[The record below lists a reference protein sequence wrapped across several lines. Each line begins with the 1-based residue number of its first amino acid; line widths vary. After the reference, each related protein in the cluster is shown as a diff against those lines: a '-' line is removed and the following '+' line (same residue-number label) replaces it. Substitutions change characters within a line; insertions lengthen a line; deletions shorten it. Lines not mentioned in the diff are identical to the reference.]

1 MTIFKQIIKA
11 LFSYKKKRGTIPPL
25 QPQKHL
31 IPNRFCSLYV
41 IGEEFYTFHQD
52 VNVGDF
58 VKWIKKY
65 WVLWYS
71 EHKDFVNSLHQYQF
85 DKLIESIHNKELG
98 DVDYAD
104 LTKHLYKWY
113 IQRHGVFR
121 FTCCERLFVSLK
133 DNHLLQ
139 VLYNIDEAEIKYVS
153 TEEDVENVLSS
164 PMDYKNNWF
173 IGTNSNNSLEKK
185 IAETFIPNVDITLA
199 HFKFINDTNTGNDYY
214 KQLLAENGITNYIEL
229 TFNNVTTIPNDD
241 VTQARFNRYNQF
253 NDFSASSEK
262 KFGEF
267 LKETPKAK
275 RFNDFY
281 LMNYWTDKNHPK
293 NDTIYVNLSFGSRIL
308 TVSHNNRGFTSTT
321 EEGAR
326 LCFYRMEDGYVT
338 ITLYPAK
345 TENRHP
351 HEDGIV
357 LEEHLEPARL
367 SNPKFLK
374 KLWELFIAYMECT
387 SIDGSPTYWQKRK
400 IRKLRYY
407 KHLIVDNVF
416 QETNAYLVWEGRKE
430 FLKTI
435 GCSGFIV
442 AIIQFGYNYF
452 APNNSIQENTDRIV
466 KQIDMATSNIV
477 NTLDSISSF
486 SNKDIDINRQHKSQ
500 NELKKQ

>member
-1 MTIFKQIIKA
+1 M
-11 LFSYKKKRGTIPPL
+11 
-25 QPQKHL
+25 
-31 IPNRFCSLYV
+31 
-41 IGEEFYTFHQD
+41 
-52 VNVGDF
+52 
-58 VKWIKKY
+58 
-65 WVLWYS
+65 LWYS

-85 DKLIESIHNKELG
+85 DKLIECIHNKELG

-104 LTKHLYKWY
+104 LTKYLYKGY

-121 FTCCERLFVSLK
+121 FTCSDRLFVSLK
-133 DNHLLQ
+133 DCHLLQ
-139 VLYNIDEAEIKYVS
+139 VLYNIDEAEIKYIS
-153 TEEDVENVLSS
+153 TEEDVENILNN
-164 PMDYKNNWF
+164 PKDFKNNWF
-173 IGTNSNNSLEKK
+173 IGTNSNNTLEKK

-199 HFKFINDTNTGNDYY
+199 HFKFINDTETGNDCY
-214 KQLLAENGITNYIEL
+214 KQLLAENGISNYREL

-253 NDFSASSEK
+253 NDFSTSSEK
-262 KFGEF
+262 KFEDF

-416 QETNAYLVWEGRKE
+416 QETNAYSVWEGRKE

-442 AIIQFGYNYF
+442 AIIQFGYNNF

-477 NTLDSISSF
+477 NTLDRISSF

-500 NELKKQ
+500 NELQKQ